1 MAGLLYR
8 EDIDDVRKRMTA
20 WLAGED
26 IGRPA
31 MHVGAP
37 REEALENIPEVP
49 IPPDVT
55 AAHYTIKSFDL
66 RLNQGKR
73 GYVNSWLMGE
83 SVPVASPGLAPNTL
97 ALYLGCNGVEGD
109 GTVWAEPCI
118 ESPETAVFEVD
129 ESNRYWQFTL
139 KLTHALREAGAGKW
153 QLAFPDLIEGLDT
166 LAAMR
171 DTQKL
176 LIDLVERPDWVH
188 KSLKKITDL
197 YFYYYDHLYELM
209 KDETGGSTFWA
220 WSPGRMAKLQCD
232 FSAMI
237 SPEMFGEFMVPVLD
251 EMTRRVD
258 HSMYH
263 WDGPGAVCHHDHL
276 LGLEKLTYLQW
287 TPGAGEPPSCDPAW
301 WGLYHKSIDAGKKLM
316 VNAWGWDHLVA
327 LKREFG
333 PKVKSFLIGF
343 GAEDKAEGE
352 KALAFMEC

>member
-31 MHVGAP
+31 MHVSAP
-37 REEALENIPEVP
+37 RDEPLEDIPEMP
-49 IPPDVT
+49 APPDVQ
-55 AAHYTIKSFDL
+55 AGHYTIKSFDL
-66 RLNQGKR
+66 RVNIGKR
-73 GYVNSWLMGE
+73 CCVNSWLMGE
-83 SVPVASPGLAPNTL
+83 SVPVTGLCLAPNTL
-97 ALYLGCNGVEGD
+97 ALYLGCEGVEEV

-129 ESNRYWQFTL
+129 EGNKYWQFTL
-139 KLTHALREAGAGKW
+139 KLAHALREAGASKW
-153 QLAFPDLIEGLDT
+153 RLAFPDLIEGLDT

-176 LIDLVERPDWVH
+176 LMDLVERPEWVH
-188 KSLKKITDL
+188 ESLKKITDL
-197 YFYYYDHLYELM
+197 YFHYYDHLYELI
-209 KDETGGSTFWA
+209 KDETGGSIFWA
-220 WSPGRMAKLQCD
+220 WSPGRMAKFQCD

-237 SPEMFGEFMVPVLD
+237 GPEMFGEFMVPVLD

-263 WDGPGAVCHHDHL
+263 WDGPGAICHHDHL

-287 TPGAGEPPSCDPAW
+287 TPGAGEPPSCDPTW
-301 WGLYHKSIDAGKKLM
+301 YPLYHKSIEAGKRPL

-327 LKREFG
+327 LKKEFG
-333 PKVKSFLIGF
+333 PKVKQFLIGY
-343 GAEDKAEGE
+343 GAESKAEGE
-352 KALAFMEC
+352 KALALMEC